1 MRVGDLIREEAQ
13 RGVQFASQGTIRI
26 VEEGNEL
33 ARGASPVEM
42 AVKNQR
48 ANFHIETVMEW
59 IPKERADI
67 SYEPGSLH
75 MEYEIDHANVDWEH
89 LEAMRLIFNPGSVE
103 IRVEQH
109 PNIVIEYVGDPIY
122 VPPSANPNYEVRA

>member
-1 MRVGDLIREEAQ
+1 MNVRTERGGPRMDSTPARLNLDTYAARSSIGTQHMRVGDLIREEAQ

-75 MEYEIDHANVDWEH
+75 MEYPQSTM
-89 LEAMRLIFNPGSVE
+89 LM
-103 IRVEQH
+103 
-109 PNIVIEYVGDPIY
+109 
-122 VPPSANPNYEVRA
+122 